1 MHSAYKGT
9 NSHHAPH
16 SIESIQQRIQQHAE
30 RLNRWESQ
38 FQQWQDTWNEREVR
52 LDRELAAPRSGGD
65 FHKSD
70 GHEAVDGRTSRGS
83 GLIADA
89 EPCQQ
94 PTTRDIS
101 QVLMSLGRDVVGSI

>member
-52 LDRELAAPRSGGD
+52 LDRELALL
-65 FHKSD
+65 
-70 GHEAVDGRTSRGS
+70 EAAATSTSPTGTRQ
-83 GLIADA
+83 LMVVRA
-89 EPCQQ
+89 E
-94 PTTRDIS
+94 D
-101 QVLMSLGRDVVGSI
+101 LD